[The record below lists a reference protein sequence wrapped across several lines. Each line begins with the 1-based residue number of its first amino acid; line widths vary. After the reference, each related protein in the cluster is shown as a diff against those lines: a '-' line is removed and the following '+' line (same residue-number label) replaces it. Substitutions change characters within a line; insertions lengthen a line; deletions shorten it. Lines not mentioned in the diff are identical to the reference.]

1 MSGEP
6 FANSDRCHGRGLVL
20 VGYRGTGKSSVGR
33 ILAERMGR
41 PFVDADIQLE
51 LRAGRPIAS
60 IFAESGE
67 AVFRDWE
74 ERIIQETTS
83 EDTGAILA
91 TGGGAVLRESNRN
104 RLRDFGL
111 VVWLQAS
118 PQVLATRL
126 CANPKALAD
135 RPALTSAGTLRE
147 IAEVLEARLP
157 LYRAIAD
164 FEVETE
170 GKSPARVAEMIEEI
184 FRRSPNA

>member
-1 MSGEP
+1 MSGQSSP
-6 FANSDRCHGRGLVL
+6 NSDRNHGRGLVL

-33 ILAERMGR
+33 ILADRTDR
-41 PFVDADIQLE
+41 PFIDSDVQLE

-74 ERIIQETTS
+74 ERIIHETTS
-83 EDTGAILA
+83 ADNGAVLA
-91 TGGGAVLRESNRN
+91 TGGGAVLRETNRN
-104 RLRDFGL
+104 RLRAFGL
-111 VVWLQAS
+111 VIWLQGS
-118 PQVLATRL
+118 PEVLTSRL
-126 CANPKALAD
+126 CADPKALAD

-157 LYRAIAD
+157 LYRATAD

-170 GKSPARVAEMIEEI
+170 GKSPEQVAEMILEI
-184 FRRSPNA
+184 CRRSPNA